1 MQPDVFAIE
10 YKSPQSFVLYQ
21 RSLHQSDLM
30 SLAVGLSPFVPWIIG
45 GCMGYSLWLSTGT
58 IISRVHVRKDVP
70 ICCCPWFSKCLPFC
84 DVSAGFNVTEGREE
98 IK

>member
-10 YKSPQSFVLYQ
+10 YKSPQSLVLYQ

-84 DVSAGFNVTEGREE
+84 DVSAGFNVTEGE
-98 IK
+98 KK